1 MALAAAC
8 LDTCAYRFQSHEDSV
23 LKHITAHDRFVRTQM
38 GDDEIFDPILR
49 FAPSA
54 RNLLLVIDPSFSGF
68 EWMEKIRDCTKDDL
82 LFLVEQNL
90 VERVTEPAK
99 MQAGLRLDER
109 MAST

>member
-1 MALAAAC
+1 
-8 LDTCAYRFQSHEDSV
+8 V

-38 GDDEIFDPILR
+38 GDEEIFDPILR

-54 RNLLLVIDPSFSGF
+54 RNLLLVIDPNFSGF

-90 VERVTEPAK
+90 VERVVEPVSA
-99 MQAGLRLDER
+99 QAVEHADER